1 MTIAAWQNSANGLY
15 CGPHQST
22 EAKHEFKFLE
32 GLCNTMSAAVT
43 RPAAIRARRA
53 TGCRLFQ
60 ECVAC
65 ENHLDKFP

>member
-43 RPAAIRARRA
+43 RPAAI
-53 TGCRLFQ
+53 
-60 ECVAC
+60 
-65 ENHLDKFP
+65 